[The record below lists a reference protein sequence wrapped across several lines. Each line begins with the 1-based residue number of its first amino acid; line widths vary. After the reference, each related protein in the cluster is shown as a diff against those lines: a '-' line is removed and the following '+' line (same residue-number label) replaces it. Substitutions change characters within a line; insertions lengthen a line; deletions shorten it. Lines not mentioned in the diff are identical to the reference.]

1 MKLFSTLFFMVFV
14 PMFLMAQMQTSLDVA
29 MRYLESQTKTWG
41 ITQADIS
48 DLAIS
53 DGYTS
58 EQTKA
63 TYLYLIQRHKGV
75 EVYNAMTN
83 LTIFNGKVLSA
94 GNRLIPRLADKVNAT
109 KPVLTARQA
118 LESAIIHLGM
128 QPASEFTVVK
138 RVSSNEMTFDKG
150 HFSRANVPVKLRY
163 QPMADGSIRLAW
175 DMAIDAVNGGDYWHL
190 RIDALNGKVLD
201 QGSYTL
207 KCSFETGHADNCAH
221 YAAIEHRTVQSVQQ
235 ARGATMTNTTVAGT
249 YNVLP
254 FPVES
259 PAHGARALVI
269 EPADPVASPFGWHD
283 TDGMPGAEFTTTRGN
298 NVRAFEARNGNFSSN
313 NNEPNGGANLV
324 FDFPLDPTSEPDAF
338 TAAATVNL
346 FYAINRMH
354 DITYHYGFTEE
365 AGNFQTTNYTNFGV
379 GGDHVNGLAQFGAVG
394 LTNVNNADFST
405 MPDGTNGRMRMFL
418 WDRSS
423 SGALKYLTVTSPDSL
438 SGTYTTATAAFGPPI
453 TASNPIT
460 GEIVIVQDNTNKPTL
475 GCQIPANN
483 LTGKIALIDRG
494 DCEFGRKVVN
504 AQGKGAIAVIICNIP
519 GGTEVTSMGGGAVGS
534 QANIPSVLIS
544 LSDCNKIRI
553 AAGNGLTATLQAPA
567 NPEPPEL
574 VDGSLDNGVIA
585 HEFAH
590 GISNRLTGG
599 PSNTGCLSGEEQMG
613 EGWSDF
619 FTLVTT
625 ADPNDLPNQ
634 RRGIGTFVTRVPNDG
649 KGLRS
654 FPYST
659 DFAIN
664 PSTYIDIRSE
674 AVPHGVGSVWCAM
687 LWDLYWAMADKYG
700 YDPDFSN
707 TSSGNNKAVRLV
719 MEGMRIQ
726 PCTPGFVNGRD
737 AILTADML
745 LFGGANQCTIW
756 EVFARR
762 GLGLNADQ
770 GLSSS
775 RSDGQENYDVPDCRP
790 ELKVRKNVT
799 PIIDAGDEID
809 VEVIVINDL
818 PNPVTGVVLRDLIP
832 DQTTLIAGSANTA
845 FTQNGSELSFDIG
858 SLNSGAKYTITYRV
872 STPNTLDSRLLFY
885 DGCEATNDD
894 VWLLDFE
901 SGANEPPIVWEIQ
914 NLFVHSGSNAWGI
927 INADT
932 TLRSHLLMINPVT
945 LDATQ
950 PVLRFSHYYNTEYR
964 ADGGYLQVSV
974 DYGDNWITIPS
985 TTLFREG
992 YGPAPLQYGTF
1003 AFASLLAF
1011 SGNGGGFVD
1020 TYADLSDYIG
1030 QDIMVRFN
1038 FGCDG
1043 NTAADGWF
1051 VDDFTIM
1058 DMYNYETPAC
1068 VTYDQGVEICGEA
1081 PGRGTVVEYGT
1092 AISGTNNPTLEGIS
1106 VYPNPVKESLYLTID
1121 RNTPSDYE
1129 VILYSLDGRQLWT
1142 NQLRQA
1148 SYQTM
1153 QIPLPATSA
1162 GMYILEVRSA
1172 EGVFVDKIVVRP

>member
-1 MKLFSTLFFMVFV
+1 MKLFSTLFLILFV
-14 PMFLMAQMQTSLDVA
+14 PMFLLAQMQTSLDVA
-29 MRYLESQTKTWG
+29 MRYLEGQTKAWG

-53 DGYTS
+53 DGSTS
-58 EQTKA
+58 EKTKA

-83 LTIFNGKVLSA
+83 LTIHNGNVVSA
-94 GNRLIPRLADKVNAT
+94 GNRLIPRLAEKVNAT
-109 KPVLTARQA
+109 KPVLTASQA
-118 LESAIIHLGM
+118 LQSALDHLGI
-128 QPASEFTVVK
+128 QSNGDLKVIK
-138 RVSSNEMTFDKG
+138 RISPQEMTFDKG
-150 HFSRANVPVKLRY
+150 QFSRAEVPVKLRY
-163 QPMADGSIRLAW
+163 QPMADGSVRLAW
-175 DMAIDAVNGGDYWHL
+175 DMAIDAVHGGDYWSL
-190 RIDALNGKVLD
+190 RIDALNGSVID
-201 QGSYTL
+201 QVSWTI

-221 YAAIEHRTVQSVQQ
+221 HAAIEHRAMKSVSE
-235 ARGATMTNTTVAGT
+235 ARKEALTSMTVAGT
-249 YNVLP
+249 YNVFP

-259 PAHGARALVI
+259 PAHGTRDLVI

-283 TDGMPGAEFTTTRGN
+283 TDGVLGPEFTTTRGN

-324 FDFPLDPTSEPDAF
+324 FDFPLDPKSEPDAF

-346 FYAINRMH
+346 FYAINRLH
-354 DITYHYGFTEE
+354 DIAYHYGFTEE
-365 AGNFQTTNYTNFGV
+365 AGNFQTKNYSNFGV
-379 GGDHVNGLAQFGAVG
+379 GNDHVNGLAQFGAVG

-405 MPDGTNGRMRMFL
+405 PPDGANGRMRMFL

-423 SGALKYLTVTSPDSL
+423 SGALKYLKVTAPDSL
-438 SGTYTTATAAFGPPI
+438 VGEFSTATANFGPPI
-453 TASNPIT
+453 TSSNPIV
-460 GEIVIVQDNTNKPTL
+460 GEVVIVQDNTNKPTL
-475 GCQIPANN
+475 GCQIPSNN

-519 GGTEVTSMGGGAVGS
+519 GGSEVTTMGAGAVGN

-553 AAGNGLTATLQAPA
+553 AAGNGLTASIQAPA

-574 VDGSLDNGVIA
+574 IDGTLDNGIIA

-590 GISNRLTGG
+590 GISTRLTGG
-599 PSNTGCLSGEEQMG
+599 PSQSGCLFGEEQMG

-619 FTLVTT
+619 FTLIST

-634 RRGIGTFVTRVPNDG
+634 RRGIGTFVSRVPNDG
-649 KGLRS
+649 KGIRS
-654 FPYST
+654 YPYST

-674 AVPHGVGSVWCAM
+674 SVPHGVGSVWCAM
-687 LWDLYWAMADKYG
+687 LWDLYWAMSDKYG

-707 TSSGNNKAVRLV
+707 TLSGNNKAVRLV
-719 MEGMRIQ
+719 MEGMRLQ
-726 PCTPGFVNGRD
+726 PCTPGFVDGRN
-737 AILTADML
+737 AILTADQL
-745 LFGGANQCTIW
+745 LYGGANQCTIW

-762 GLGLNADQ
+762 GLGLSADQ

-775 RSDGQENYDVPDCRP
+775 RSDGQENFDVPDCRP

-799 PIIDAGDEID
+799 PLIDAGENIEVEI
-809 VEVIVINDL
+809 VIINDL
-818 PNPVTGVVLRDLIP
+818 PNDITGVVLRDLIP
-832 DQTTLIAGSANTA
+832 APASLVAGSAGLN
-845 FTQNGSELSFDIG
+845 FTQNGNELTFDIG
-858 SLNSGAKYTITYRV
+858 NMSSGQKMTVSYSLA
-872 STPNTLDSRLLFY
+872 TPNEFDSRLLFY
-885 DGCEATNDD
+885 DGCDAINDD
-894 VWLLDFE
+894 VWLLDYE
-901 SGANEPPIVWEIQ
+901 SGATEPPIVWEIQ
-914 NLFVHSGSNAWGI
+914 DLFVNNGANAWGI

-964 ADGGYLQVSV
+964 ADGGYLQVSI

-1011 SGNGGGFVD
+1011 SGNSGGFVD
-1020 TYADLSDYIG
+1020 TYADLSAYTG

-1043 NTAADGWF
+1043 NTAVDGWF

-1058 DMYNYETPAC
+1058 DMYNYLAPAC
-1068 VTYDQGVEICGEA
+1068 ATYDQGAEVCGEA
-1081 PGRGTVVEYGT
+1081 TGRGTIVEHST
-1092 AISGTNNPTLEGIS
+1092 AISSIKNPTLEGIN
-1106 VYPNPVKESLYLTID
+1106 VYPNPAKESLYLTID
-1121 RNTPSDYE
+1121 RNIPADYE
-1129 VILYSLDGRQLWT
+1129 VILFSFDGRQLWYNKV
-1142 NQLRQA
+1142 NQVA
-1148 SYQTM
+1148 YQTM
-1153 QIPLPATSA
+1153 QIPLPAAAA
-1162 GMYILEVRSA
+1162 GMYILKVQSA